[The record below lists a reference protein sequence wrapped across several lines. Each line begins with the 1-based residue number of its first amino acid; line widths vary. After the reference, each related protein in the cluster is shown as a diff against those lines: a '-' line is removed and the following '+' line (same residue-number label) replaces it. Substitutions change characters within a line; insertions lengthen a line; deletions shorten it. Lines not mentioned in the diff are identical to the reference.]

1 MSNDKNEFDP
11 STVSNI
17 NNLSQTGLNIYPNP
31 SNGIFTISLDE
42 DKKYDIIVNNMLGQT
57 VYSSSINTSSTI
69 VDLTSFDKGIYTI
82 ELKNNN
88 TTYTEKVVVD

>member
-1 MSNDKNEFDP
+1 
-11 STVSNI
+11 
-17 NNLSQTGLNIYPNP
+17 
-31 SNGIFTISLDE
+31 
-42 DKKYDIIVNNMLGQT
+42 MLGQT